1 MLRSV
6 LYWVAKSA
14 EYSLAGTEGGGVAR
28 IYCIGTPFVWWLA
41 AAGPSLFAAW
51 LMTQVSAPLR
61 APTAP
66 HPPRRTAP
74 PPHPTAP
81 HRTGGTICTLR
92 ALRSPSTLSARHHRW
107 GGPPWGWAAS

>member
-41 AAGPSLFAAW
+41 AAGPSLFAAR

-66 HPPRRTAP
+66 RRA
-74 PPHPTAP
+74 
-81 HRTGGTICTLR
+81 IFLLLVVCLKFD
-92 ALRSPSTLSARHHRW
+92 LVSLSLYVVKIHFELA
-107 GGPPWGWAAS
+107 

>member
-28 IYCIGTPFVWWLA
+28 IYCIGTPLVWWLA

-66 HPPRRTAP
+66 RRAPAASHP
-74 PPHPTAP
+74 P
-81 HRTGGTICTLR
+81 HRTGGTICTGCILR
-92 ALRSPSTLSARHHRW
+92 ALRSPSALSARPHRW
-107 GGPPWGWAAS
+107 RGPPWGWAAS